1 MRLGGGHLHKDTV
14 QEDIEELPW
23 DVTGFYVLRQGHLFD
38 RVCEESILF
47 TAVTPQH
54 WWEIIP
60 WSAIGK
66 KGFKSSRRRRLQ
78 EGSRPK

>member
-23 DVTGFYVLRQGHLFD
+23 DGPMSPRAGFDVLRQGHLFD

-47 TAVTPQH
+47 TAVTPQRCL
-54 WWEIIP
+54 P
-60 WSAIGK
+60 
-66 KGFKSSRRRRLQ
+66 
-78 EGSRPK
+78 